1 MGPAAREHALFGRTT
16 PGRLLG
22 GPHPI
27 WLSTPRRLGS
37 PAYSHHLPR
46 VIAVPEAA
54 SKREAGA
61 VYDRITMRRIV
72 PGYHRFPL
80 GS

>member
-1 MGPAAREHALFGRTT
+1 MEEYIRCKPKN
-16 PGRLLG
+16 
-22 GPHPI
+22 
-27 WLSTPRRLGS
+27 LGS
-37 PAYSHHLPR
+37 WAFSHHCPR

-54 SKREAGA
+54 SKREVGA